1 MLIKIKVKPNSGKF
15 KISLERD
22 LNGPYLRVWLKSQPE
37 KGKANK
43 ELLKELK
50 KVFGEVE
57 IVSGASSRE
66 KYIKVSNNIKI
77 EEKLRKIESG
87 KNIIFINSL

>member
-1 MLIKIKVKPNSGKF
+1 MLIKVKVNPGSGKF

-22 LNGPYLRVWLKSQPE
+22 LNGPYLRIWLKSQPE
-37 KGKANK
+37 KRKANK

-77 EEKLRKIESG
+77 EEKLRK
-87 KNIIFINSL
+87 N